1 MRESVKNM
9 FDGWLAKLA
18 VLTLAL
24 SLAGA
29 LGANPLVMQRHMANI
44 AAAHD
49 VIAAE
54 MPDMAHAPAQAA
66 SGGFCVQMAP
76 CTAIISQAPEL
87 RMVGIVVA
95 RVAPAPMPLADSR
108 ALAPPFHPP
117 IA

>member
-9 FDGWLAKLA
+9 FDGLLAKVA

-24 SLAGA
+24 SLIVA
-29 LGANPLVMQRHMANI
+29 LGSNPLVMQRHMANT
-44 AAAHD
+44 AATHD
-49 VIAAE
+49 VIASA
-54 MPDMAHAPAQAA
+54 MAHEPAQAV

-87 RMVGIVVA
+87 RVVGIIVA
-95 RVAPAPMPLADSR
+95 RVAPASMPLAKSR

-117 IA
+117 IV

>member
-9 FDGWLAKLA
+9 FDGFLAKLA

-24 SLAGA
+24 SLVVA
-29 LGANPLVMQRHMANI
+29 LGLNPVVMQRHMAN
-44 AAAHD
+44 AGPTHE
-49 VIAAE
+49 VVSAE
-54 MPDMAHAPAQAA
+54 MPAMAHEAQHAP
-66 SGGFCVQMAP
+66 SGEFCVQMAP

-87 RMVGIVVA
+87 RVEGIIVA

-117 IA
+117 IV